1 MSSFFVFQ
9 VVTTFGCTFPSSEII
24 GPWSPSSVKRKR
36 TDSVEEVRH
45 LRSCVSNGTS
55 ECRKPSSQKVQKKY
69 RCEWNKCSTMKLQME
84 HWWRPWILKKL
95 ESFFVLQSSIFD
107 FSWHER
113 RVWNLWGYF
122 SLGCTLA
129 IQIFAPVIAMT
140 SILFL
145 VMGDMTAA
153 LIGRSFGQ
161 SVCSMKIGPDRK
173 KSVEGSAAMC
183 LRRMVRM
190 VELGGSTWWLCRCTM
205 LWEVG
210 TVNGSV
216 LLRIDIYV
224 SHTHTQN
231 HDFDF

>member
-1 MSSFFVFQ
+1 MEQ
-9 VVTTFGCTFPSSEII
+9 MQYHEIA
-24 GPWSPSSVKRKR
+24 
-36 TDSVEEVRH
+36 
-45 LRSCVSNGTS
+45 NGT
-55 ECRKPSSQKVQKKY
+55 
-69 RCEWNKCSTMKLQME
+69 
-84 HWWRPWILKKL
+84 WWRPWILKKL
-95 ESFFVLQSSIFD
+95 DSFFCPAVIFD
-107 FSWHER
+107 FLDNS
-113 RVWNLWGYF
+113 LWGYF

-224 SHTHTQN
+224 SHTHTKSRLWCLALKN
-231 HDFDF
+231 FCKGTFSGCT